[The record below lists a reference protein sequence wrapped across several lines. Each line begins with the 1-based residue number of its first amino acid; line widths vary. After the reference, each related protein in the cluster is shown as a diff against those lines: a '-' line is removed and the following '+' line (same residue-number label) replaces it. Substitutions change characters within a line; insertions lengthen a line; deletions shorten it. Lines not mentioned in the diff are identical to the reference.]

1 MACYTVGLQ
10 RLAARLALEAGDP
23 AMARAWLEAH
33 DRWLAWGGSVLEQ
46 ADALLSWAAYHRA
59 VGDPERAC
67 TAAAAALARAAD
79 PRQPLTLLAAH
90 RLMGELETAVGRLD
104 DAEAHLEAAL
114 SLAEACAA
122 PYERALT
129 LLAMAEVRLARGDR
143 PTAGQ
148 LIDASRALCHPLEA
162 APALARAAALAAQ
175 LATTA
180 PPRPLVSTAGLS
192 SREAEVLRLLAT
204 GQTNAQIAATLV
216 ISPRTVN
223 AHLTAIYGKLG
234 VSSRGAA
241 IRHALDHGLA

>member
-23 AMARAWLEAH
+23 AAARAWLEAH
-33 DRWLAWGGSVLEQ
+33 DRWLAWSGSVLEQ

-67 TAAAAALARAAD
+67 TAAAAALARAAN
-79 PRQPLTLLAAH
+79 PRQPLTLLAAN
-90 RLMGELETAVGRLD
+90 RLMGELETAAGRLD

-114 SLAEACAA
+114 NLAEACAA

-129 LLAMAEVRLARGDR
+129 LLAMAEVRQARGDR
-143 PTAGQ
+143 PTAGA

-162 APALARAAALAAQ
+162 APALARAAQ

-192 SREAEVLRLLAT
+192 RREAEVLRLLAT